1 MGRIKIG
8 SRVSTEAWRF
18 DRKELVVEERW
29 SFLHFGQEW
38 LDSRVIETVDGKSG
52 NKWLVRWDI
61 DQEVSS
67 WETECLFKKDDN
79 TPLQTTSV
87 VLNMEKP
94 GKAFFRMKP
103 LFDTVFTPGSVDF
116 Q

>member
-1 MGRIKIG
+1 M
-8 SRVSTEAWRF
+8 
-18 DRKELVVEERW
+18 
-29 SFLHFGQEW
+29 
-38 LDSRVIETVDGKSG
+38 RVIGTIDGKSG
-52 NKWLVRWDI
+52 NRWLVRWDI

-67 WETECLFKKDDN
+67 WETECLFKEDDN

-94 GKAFFRMKP
+94 GKAFFRKKH
-103 LFDTVFTPGSVDF
+103 LFDTVFTQGSIDF